1 MKSIAA
7 TFWVVLV
14 AAGLSFADAPLAQHD
29 DAIAAARVG
38 VAGLGKQWN
47 GDVNA
52 ATRALYVEAQRQTDL
67 SGIRQT
73 SDVSYGP
80 HELQKFD
87 LFVSEESPNDS
98 GVVLIYVHG
107 GGLVAGDKVG
117 ADGLIYSNIG
127 RFIAR
132 HGGVGINMNYR
143 LAPEVTWPA
152 GAEDIRMVLN
162 WVRENIESYGGDP
175 DKVFLMGNSAGSA
188 HVAAYLF
195 HEAAQFEAGPG
206 IVGAILASGGF
217 RADGSS
223 QAARSYYGDRADERE
238 ARGPLGLVDSYE
250 GAAVPLFL
258 WSAEYD
264 PASIETSVAEMYA
277 KLCRKYQDCPIYTQF
292 QGFNHVSH
300 VMSIDSADTEVSDAV
315 MSFIDSVIG
324 NR

>member
-1 MKSIAA
+1 MKSIAT
-7 TFWVVLV
+7 TFWGFVV
-14 AAGLSFADAPLAQHD
+14 AAGLSFTDAALAQHD
-29 DAIAAARVG
+29 DAIAMARSG

-47 GDVNA
+47 GEVNA
-52 ATRALYVEAQRQTDL
+52 ATRALYVEVQRQTDS
-67 SGIRQT
+67 SGIRQI

-80 HELQKFD
+80 HDLQKFD
-87 LFVSEESPNDS
+87 LFVSDKSPDDS

-117 ADGLIYSNIG
+117 ADGLLYSNVG
-127 RFIAR
+127 KFIAR

-152 GAEDIRMVLN
+152 GAEDIRMVLD
-162 WVRENIESYGGDP
+162 WVRENIESYEGDP
-175 DKVFLMGNSAGSA
+175 EKVFLMGNSAGSA

-195 HEAAQFEAGPG
+195 HEASQLEGGPG

-217 RADGSS
+217 SASGSS
-223 QAARSYYGDRADERE
+223 QAARAYYGESAFERE
-238 ARGPLGLVDSYE
+238 THGPLGLVDSYE

-264 PASIETSVAEMYA
+264 PASIETSVAEMYV
-277 KLCRKYQDCPIYTQF
+277 KLCRKYRDCPIYTQF

-315 MSFIDSVIG
+315 MSFIDSVVG
-324 NR
+324 SR